1 MTCGPSFISRGHI
14 PYLQP
19 NGESSRL
26 HVSHCR
32 LGALRI
38 GRIYQ
43 YGNASGRGHQSIEHV
58 ADIEDY
64 DITPAPRGRRSER
77 FQYVPLTLYFAVGR
91 PELQGVV
98 KDHRDQQRD
107 PSNQY
112 VAENGHG
119 E

>member
-1 MTCGPSFISRGHI
+1 M
-14 PYLQP
+14 
-19 NGESSRL
+19 
-26 HVSHCR
+26 
-32 LGALRI
+32 
-38 GRIYQ
+38 
-43 YGNASGRGHQSIEHV
+43 
-58 ADIEDY
+58 
-64 DITPAPRGRRSER
+64 
-77 FQYVPLTLYFAVGR
+77 PLTLYFAVGR

>member
-1 MTCGPSFISRGHI
+1 
-14 PYLQP
+14 LD
-19 NGESSRL
+19 
-26 HVSHCR
+26 R
-32 LGALRI
+32 LGFFPTLRRCSCVI
-38 GRIYQ
+38 
-43 YGNASGRGHQSIEHV
+43 ARGHQSIEHV

-64 DITPAPRGRRSER
+64 EVAPAPRGRRSER
-77 FQYVPLTLYFAVGR
+77 FQYVLLTLYFAVGR